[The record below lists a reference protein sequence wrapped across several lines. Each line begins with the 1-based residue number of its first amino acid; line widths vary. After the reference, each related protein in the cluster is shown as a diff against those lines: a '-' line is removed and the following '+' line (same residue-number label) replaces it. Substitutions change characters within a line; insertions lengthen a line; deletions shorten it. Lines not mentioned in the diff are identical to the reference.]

1 VREQAKYCII
11 LVKPVTEICTELC
24 GVMHTIESMEA
35 IWMVR
40 NNRHTDAKCDKMP
53 EKPFRAQRRHGT
65 AKRRLKH
72 MEMARKKDKH

>member
-1 VREQAKYCII
+1 VREQAKNCII

-53 EKPFRAQRRHGT
+53 EKPFWALR
-65 AKRRLKH
+65 H
-72 MEMARKKDKH
+72 MEMARKKDNKH